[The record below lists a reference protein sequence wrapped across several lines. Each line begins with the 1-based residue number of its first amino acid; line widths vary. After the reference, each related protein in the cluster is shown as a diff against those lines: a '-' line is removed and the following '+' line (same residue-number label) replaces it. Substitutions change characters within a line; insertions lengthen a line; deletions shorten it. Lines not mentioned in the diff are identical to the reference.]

1 MNKVYKHAVLIS
13 SASSVPENLSYSAVE
28 EATQLAEEHLSAA
41 EPRSASLSPPETF
54 RTRGLPRLD
63 RLLHRP
69 PPLPDRRIRA
79 RDTANRLGDGLRAS
93 ESAGTMRLL
102 KSRRR
107 CSCSRGSCGTLVR
120 RLPRAQNRDLEAKE
134 STGMRS

>member
-63 RLLHRP
+63 RLLHRL
-69 PPLPDRRIRA
+69 PLPDQRIRA
-79 RDTANRLGDGLRAS
+79 RDTANRLGEGLRAS
-93 ESAGTMRLL
+93 EPAGTMRLPPEEPPPIL
-102 KSRRR
+102 
-107 CSCSRGSCGTLVR
+107 L
-120 RLPRAQNRDLEAKE
+120 
-134 STGMRS
+134 

>member
-69 PPLPDRRIRA
+69 PPSQIDGSGRGTPQ
-79 RDTANRLGDGLRAS
+79 TAWGMAFVRLNPLG
-93 ESAGTMRLL
+93 
-102 KSRRR
+102 R
-107 CSCSRGSCGTLVR
+107 C
-120 RLPRAQNRDLEAKE
+120 AY
-134 STGMRS
+134 